1 MSAPFSIFSFLD
13 FIVQMLV
20 CLMLSQKSLKWY
32 SLKNKTKHFS
42 FLFSLGDFYYSFI
55 LLICYSISANWLWIT
70 SNVFF
75 TLGIVFFSYDCLF
88 LYFVIFAKV
97 LTVFI
102 YYSPEIS
109 EHLYDHYLELFMDRL
124 SSLCL
129 VLSLRF
135 CFIPLFGTY
144 SSVSSFC
151 LILCVYF
158 CIEGSFVTCPKLR
171 EVAVWRRPV
180 VTSSTAPPGQQY

>member
-1 MSAPFSIFSFLD
+1 MLVSFFRLEKVFSYYFFTYMSVLFCLFSFVD
-13 FIVQMLV
+13 FIMQILV
-20 CLMLSQKSLKWY
+20 CLMLSQKPLKWY
-32 SLKNKTKHFS
+32 SLKKKTTLFYSAWVISTTLS
-42 FLFSLGDFYYSFI
+42 FR
-55 LLICYSISANWLWIT
+55 LLIYSSISANRLWIP

-75 TLGIVFFSYDCLF
+75 TPGIVFFSYDCLF
-88 LYFVIFAKV
+88 LYFVIFAEV

-109 EHLYDHYLELFMDRL
+109 EHLYDDYLELFMDRL
-124 SSLCL
+124 SSLRL

-151 LILCVYF
+151 LIICVYF
-158 CIEGSFVTCPKLR
+158 YI
-171 EVAVWRRPV
+171 
-180 VTSSTAPPGQQY
+180 

>member
-1 MSAPFSIFSFLD
+1 MFIKKKKKTLFHSSWVISTILSF
-13 FIVQMLV
+13 
-20 CLMLSQKSLKWY
+20 
-32 SLKNKTKHFS
+32 
-42 FLFSLGDFYYSFI
+42 G
-55 LLICYSISANWLWIT
+55 LLIYSSISANRLWIP

-75 TLGIVFFSYDCLF
+75 IPGIVFSSYDCLF
-88 LYFVIFAKV
+88 LYFVIFAEV

-102 YYSPEIS
+102 YYSEIS
-109 EHLYDHYLELFMDRL
+109 EHLYDNYLDYGNFFLWIDFMDRL
-124 SSLCL
+124 SSFCL

-158 CIEGSFVTCPKLR
+158 YI
-171 EVAVWRRPV
+171 
-180 VTSSTAPPGQQY
+180 